1 VIELYINGKK
11 VEEHNVVPDMTVLRY
26 LRTTKNLPGTKEGC
40 GSGDCGACSVLAG
53 DMVNGEWR
61 YKAINSCI
69 TFLSQLHNKS
79 LITVEGLSQGSQLHP
94 AQQAMVDKHGSQ
106 CGFCTP
112 GIVMSLTALFE
123 NAPPNADFSLHE
135 VYDALSGN
143 LCRCTGYKPIIDAA
157 NAMKN
162 YPGTIDV
169 TIWTPTAER
178 PVNDGGSDH
187 SEGQAWTPKTEEAL
201 KQLLNDYPDVRL
213 VAGATDLA
221 LEVTQMHRR
230 IHKLVAINQIASL
243 KTITETRDYL
253 VIGGAATFTEIEPF
267 LKGSFPEFAALMS
280 RFASRQI
287 KNSATMGGN
296 IASASPI
303 GDAPPV
309 LIALNAEIE
318 ISSLSGSRWV
328 ALDTFYI
335 DYKKTILGTGEYIR
349 AIRIPHRKTTEQLK
363 VYKISKRI
371 EDDISAVLMA
381 INITQQGD
389 KIAAVRTGFG
399 GMAAIPKAG
408 AAIEA
413 ALLNQ
418 PMNVNTFRQAGL
430 KVSEDFQPFNDVRA
444 SANYRIQ
451 VTQGLLEKC
460 ALEMLNPQ
468 ATSRVEN
475 VCTAKLHS
483 DNVIGPSAQE
493 CV

>member
-1 VIELYINGKK
+1 
-11 VEEHNVVPDMTVLRY
+11 
-26 LRTTKNLPGTKEGC
+26 
-40 GSGDCGACSVLAG
+40 
-53 DMVNGEWR
+53 
-61 YKAINSCI
+61 
-69 TFLSQLHNKS
+69 
-79 LITVEGLSQGSQLHP
+79 
-94 AQQAMVDKHGSQ
+94 
-106 CGFCTP
+106 
-112 GIVMSLTALFE
+112 
-123 NAPPNADFSLHE
+123 
-135 VYDALSGN
+135 
-143 LCRCTGYKPIIDAA
+143 
-157 NAMKN
+157 
-162 YPGTIDV
+162 
-169 TIWTPTAER
+169 
-178 PVNDGGSDH
+178 
-187 SEGQAWTPKTEEAL
+187 
-201 KQLLNDYPDVRL
+201 
-213 VAGATDLA
+213 
-221 LEVTQMHRR
+221 
-230 IHKLVAINQIASL
+230 
-243 KTITETRDYL
+243 
-253 VIGGAATFTEIEPF
+253 
-267 LKGSFPEFAALMS
+267 
-280 RFASRQI
+280 
-287 KNSATMGGN
+287 
-296 IASASPI
+296 
-303 GDAPPV
+303 
-309 LIALNAEIE
+309 
-318 ISSLSGSRWV
+318 V

-483 DNVIGPSAQE
+483 DNVIAPSAQE